1 MSDIKER
8 LDILRENIQ
17 QEDFLLGRGLSN
29 EVNIRMFCYAAEDE
43 MIVQHFINQL
53 KADQSLN
60 CRLIECNLYEIFLSI
75 CDDKRITNSIP
86 SMEERKGKDF
96 ILKQMNSVATVGA
109 FIDKMQYESHI
120 KGKDILL
127 LTGVGDVFPFMRVHM
142 LLDALQPHFS
152 DIPILVMYPGKFD
165 GSYMRLFNKLEPN
178 PYYRA
183 FNEIGTEE
191 TKP

>member
-1 MSDIKER
+1 MSNIKER
-8 LDILRENIQ
+8 LDLLRGNIQ
-17 QEDFLLGRGLSN
+17 EEDFLLGRGLSN
-29 EVNIRMFCYAAEDE
+29 EVNIRMFCYDAEDE
-43 MIVQHFINQL
+43 MIVQHFVNQL
-53 KADQSLN
+53 KVDQSLN

-75 CDDKRITNSIP
+75 CDDKRITKSIP
-86 SMEERKGKDF
+86 SMEERKGKEF

-109 FIDKMQYESHI
+109 FIDKMQYEPHI
-120 KGKDILL
+120 KGEDILL

-165 GSYMRLFNKLEPN
+165 GSYMRLFDRLEPN

-183 FNEIGTEE
+183 FNEIGMEE
-191 TKP
+191 TKI

>member
-8 LDILRENIQ
+8 LDILRGNIQ
-17 QEDFLLGRGLSN
+17 EEDFLLGRGLSN

-60 CRLIECNLYEIFLSI
+60 CRLIECNLYDTFLSI
-75 CDDKRITNSIP
+75 CDDKRITKSIP

-96 ILKQMNSVATVGA
+96 ILNQMNSVATVGA
-109 FIDKMQYESHI
+109 FINKMQYEPHI
-120 KGKDILL
+120 KGEDILL

-165 GSYMRLFNKLEPN
+165 GSYMRLFDKLAPN

-191 TKP
+191 IKL